1 MEPTCLK
8 DVWNVPANEE
18 AQSSPAGDDLL
29 PVFRSH
35 AEAKL
40 AAFSKPG
47 QHEADGTSFE
57 RDAEFCDAELLA
69 LALRSRLRSG
79 IDPSELINVLRI
91 SLGSQRLAKASLAH
105 SRSHVRLVVR
115 VRLSRL

>member
-1 MEPTCLK
+1 MEPTRLK
-8 DVWNVPANEE
+8 NVWNVPANEE

-29 PVFRSH
+29 PFFRSH

-40 AAFSKPG
+40 AAFPEPG

-69 LALRSRLRSG
+69 LALRSGLRSG
-79 IDPSELINVLRI
+79 IDPR
-91 SLGSQRLAKASLAH
+91 QA
-105 SRSHVRLVVR
+105 
-115 VRLSRL
+115 

>member
-8 DVWNVPANEE
+8 NVCNVPANEE

-29 PVFRSH
+29 PFFRSH

-40 AAFSKPG
+40 AAFPEAG
-47 QHEADGTSFE
+47 EHEADGTSFE

-69 LALRSRLRSG
+69 LALRSCLRSG
-79 IDPSELINVLRI
+79 IDPSELDQCFADQFGIADIR
-91 SLGSQRLAKASLAH
+91 ASLAH
-105 SRSHVRLVVR
+105 FK
-115 VRLSRL
+115 